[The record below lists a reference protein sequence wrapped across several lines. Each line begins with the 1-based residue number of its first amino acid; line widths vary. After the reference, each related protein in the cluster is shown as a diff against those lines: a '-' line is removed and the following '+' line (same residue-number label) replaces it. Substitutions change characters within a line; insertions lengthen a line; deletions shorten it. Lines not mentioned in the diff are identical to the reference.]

1 MTATIEIVPP
11 VAGSLWSPPL
21 MWTSLP
27 RVTEGLGTGSVR
39 PLFRAR
45 KVFGPVRLPIKSN
58 QWRRGDLTTGCLQ
71 AYFTQELQRRS
82 KQLTR
87 STVSAVLKETSC
99 VSGSDCI
106 ERLAHSLH

>member
-1 MTATIEIVPP
+1 
-11 VAGSLWSPPL
+11 

-27 RVTEGLGTGSVR
+27 GVIEGLGTGSVG

-71 AYFTQELQRRS
+71 AYFTQELGDRKVALLNKAQ
-82 KQLTR
+82 
-87 STVSAVLKETSC
+87 
-99 VSGSDCI
+99 
-106 ERLAHSLH
+106 